1 MRGRVTRNDEPPNPS
16 GPGVVRFVAEGVVA

>member
-1 MRGRVTRNDEPPNPS
+1 VTRNDEPPNPS